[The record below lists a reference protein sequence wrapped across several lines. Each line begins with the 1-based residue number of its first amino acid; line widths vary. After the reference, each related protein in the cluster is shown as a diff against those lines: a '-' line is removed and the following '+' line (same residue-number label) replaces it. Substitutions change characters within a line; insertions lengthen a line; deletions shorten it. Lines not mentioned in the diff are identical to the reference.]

1 MMVLEDK
8 VVRQLLELY
17 RQGFL
22 ALILLLEQYKGR
34 PTEWFYKQQMKQVL
48 EMLQQLDQEVL
59 TWIIQ
64 QLTKIYQQNYLAVY
78 NMLRQLGQEPD
89 INPSFAQL
97 HTRAIEVVAMAIT
110 DSLHNAI
117 QTVGR
122 QINDIYRQEALKM
135 AGKKFTAGLTWQQ
148 AKKELEQ
155 QLLSLN
161 ITGFRDRLGRNW
173 KLGTYTAM
181 VARTLTR
188 EVATLATINA
198 CKEFD
203 IKLVKVSVHRGSC
216 EMCKPI
222 EGKIYTLDKRDKRYP
237 FYDGQNIRIPV
248 HPNCR
253 HVLIPYVEELA

>member
-1 MMVLEDK
+1 MTLEER
-8 VVRQLLELY
+8 VVKQLLELY

-22 ALILLLEQYKGR
+22 ALILLLEQQKGR
-34 PTEWFYKQQMKQVL
+34 PDEWFYKQQMKQVL
-48 EMLQQLDQEVL
+48 EMLQQLDKNALEWV
-59 TWIIQ
+59 IQ

-78 NMLRQLGQEPD
+78 NMLKQLGQEPD

-110 DSLHNAI
+110 NSLHNAI

-122 QINDIYRQEALKM
+122 QINDVYREEALKM
-135 AGKKFTAGLTWQQ
+135 VGKKFTAGLTWQQ

-173 KLGTYTAM
+173 KLGTYTEM
-181 VARTLTR
+181 VTRTLTR
-188 EVATLATINA
+188 EVATLATINT
-198 CKEFD
+198 CKEFG
-203 IKLVKVSVHRGSC
+203 IKLVKVSVHKGSC
-216 EMCKPI
+216 EKCKPL
-222 EGKIYTLDKRDKRYP
+222 ESKIFTLDKEDKRYP

-253 HVLIPYVEELA
+253 HVLMPYVEELA